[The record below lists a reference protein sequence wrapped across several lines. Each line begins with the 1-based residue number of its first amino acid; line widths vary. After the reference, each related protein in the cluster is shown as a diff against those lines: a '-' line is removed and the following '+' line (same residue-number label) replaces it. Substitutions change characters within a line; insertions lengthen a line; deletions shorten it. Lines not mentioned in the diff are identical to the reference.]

1 MDSRKIVFKE
11 TAIVAVGELICSG
24 LMVGVFALL
33 GYFKMNVLWGALAG
47 SCVMIVN
54 YFFMAVTVTLAADR
68 AEQGDPQAGQ
78 RMVQL
83 SSTVRLVLMGLA
95 LFLGI
100 KLGANVIALVLP
112 LAFQRPIL
120 MLAEFFR
127 KKGDVWTESK

>member
-33 GYFKMNVLWGALAG
+33 GYFKINVLWGALAG